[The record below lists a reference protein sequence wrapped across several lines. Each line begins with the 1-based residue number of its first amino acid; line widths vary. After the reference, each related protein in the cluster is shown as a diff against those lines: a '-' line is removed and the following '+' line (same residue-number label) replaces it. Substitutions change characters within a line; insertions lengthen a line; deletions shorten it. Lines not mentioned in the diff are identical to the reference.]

1 MVLHSMY
8 VHDNDAERSIGF
20 EVNLQ
25 APTALSHLK
34 FIQYIEVKLDG
45 KRQAISRT
53 VREERHRFGTTSV
66 RFPESTFGAAKAF
79 CDAKLMDN
87 GAPTPEFH
95 HELEHANLS
104 EEVDKDLLWEMQG
117 APNNPYRMAKA

>member
-1 MVLHSMY
+1 MVLYSMY

-34 FIQYIEVKLDG
+34 FIQYMEVKFEG
-45 KRQAISRT
+45 KREAISRT

-66 RFPESTFGAAKAF
+66 RFPESTFRAATAVCYPKPLHTA
-79 CDAKLMDN
+79 
-87 GAPTPEFH
+87 APTPEFH

-104 EEVDKDLLWEMQG
+104 EKVDKDLLWEMQG